1 MKYTIQ
7 NKKVVKYN
15 GQNTNLIFETLK
27 EASKYKKAT
36 NGEIIKNSTTKR
48 YPNYSII
55 EEYKN
60 EYLKLNK
67 LKEKH
72 IKALEKYKHILRE
85 DNPIN
90 IKLKELNKEL
100 FQLEMDLSPYKKTI
114 FRERLFSLYA
124 VKKERIT
131 KFSNRPLRIFFGA
144 NEILRRKKTYIFLE
158 TKEQTD
164 AYKEKVKDIES
175 EMRPL
180 VFKYVEKAEEVLF
193 IKKYIKEQLGFYY
206 EDYYRL
212 KKIEY
217 CQNKLLINITAQ
229 MKYNNHFFG
238 SYHLEKKNLSELQG
252 SSLIFDEKNNPNLL
266 YLYDNHF
273 VPIVDIVYRDG
284 FPFFVGTDG
293 ASVSGNAT
301 IYVDNRIQGEPVFP
315 TVKDIYDGPGEYK
328 AQILYELEKNKII

>member
-1 MKYTIQ
+1 
-7 NKKVVKYN
+7 
-15 GQNTNLIFETLK
+15 
-27 EASKYKKAT
+27 
-36 NGEIIKNSTTKR
+36 
-48 YPNYSII
+48 
-55 EEYKN
+55 
-60 EYLKLNK
+60 
-67 LKEKH
+67 
-72 IKALEKYKHILRE
+72 
-85 DNPIN
+85 
-90 IKLKELNKEL
+90 
-100 FQLEMDLSPYKKTI
+100 
-114 FRERLFSLYA
+114 
-124 VKKERIT
+124 
-131 KFSNRPLRIFFGA
+131 
-144 NEILRRKKTYIFLE
+144 
-158 TKEQTD
+158 
-164 AYKEKVKDIES
+164 
-175 EMRPL
+175 MRPL

-238 SYHLEKKNLSELQG
+238 SYPLEKKNLSELQG
-252 SSLIFDEKNNPNLL
+252 SFLIFDEKNNPNLL